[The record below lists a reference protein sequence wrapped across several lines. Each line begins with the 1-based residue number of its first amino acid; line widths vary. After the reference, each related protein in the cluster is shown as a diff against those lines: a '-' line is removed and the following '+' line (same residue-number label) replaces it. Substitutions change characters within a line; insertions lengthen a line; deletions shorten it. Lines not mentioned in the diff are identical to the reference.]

1 MTNVHEFRV
10 CTWNVHGW
18 CDAWGRLGYARAE
31 ETLRGLSCDVIA
43 LQEVFDPERLAVLDE
58 ALSTRHAYAPAAW
71 GANALLARPAVI
83 DPTAL
88 ALDVVAGELRSAVR
102 AGVTLGD
109 VRVTVAATHLDVH
122 DEAVRCAQYAQLAA
136 ALPRDTPALLLGDFN
151 ALRPDDYEPRRR
163 QEITDKRRD
172 AGLDPPDDALMRRL
186 DAEGWFD
193 LVRLAAL
200 GGGVAG
206 YAEAL
211 RAPLPRALTATSRF
225 ATRVDYIFG
234 NAALLARFAVTSA
247 AVGDSDASDHRPVVV
262 TLSPR

>member
-1 MTNVHEFRV
+1 
-10 CTWNVHGW
+10 
-18 CDAWGRLGYARAE
+18 
-31 ETLRGLSCDVIA
+31 
-43 LQEVFDPERLAVLDE
+43 
-58 ALSTRHAYAPAAW
+58 
-71 GANALLARPAVI
+71 
-83 DPTAL
+83 
-88 ALDVVAGELRSAVR
+88 LDVVAGELRSAVR
-102 AGVTLGD
+102 AGVTLGE

-136 ALPRDTPALLLGDFN
+136 ALPRDAPALLLGDFN
-151 ALRPDDYEPRRR
+151 ALRPDDYDLQRR
-163 QEITDKRRD
+163 QEVTDKRRD

-200 GGGVAG
+200 GGGVEG

-211 RAPLPRALTATSRF
+211 RTPLPRGLTATSRF

-247 AVGDSDASDHRPVVV
+247 IVGDSDASDHRPVAV
-262 TLSPR
+262 TLCPRGDAPRNPANEG

>member
-1 MTNVHEFRV
+1 MSRAHGLRV

-31 ETLRGLSCDVIA
+31 ATLRALNLDVIA
-43 LQEVFDPERLAVLDE
+43 LQEVFDPERLAHLDE

-71 GANALLARPAVI
+71 GANALLARPALL
-83 DPTAL
+83 DPCPL
-88 ALDVVAGELRSAVR
+88 ALDALGGELRSAVR
-102 AGVTLGD
+102 AGVTLGG

-136 ALPRDTPALLLGDFN
+136 ALPRAAPAVLLGDFN
-151 ALRPDDYEPRRR
+151 ALRPSDYDPQRRR
-163 QEITDKRRD
+163 EVTDKRRD

-186 DAEGWFD
+186 DGDGWYD

-206 YAEAL
+206 YADAL
-211 RAPLPRALTATSRF
+211 GEPLPRGLSATSRF
-225 ATRVDYIFG
+225 GTRVDYIFG
-234 NAALLARFAVTSA
+234 NAALLARFAVTA
-247 AVGDSDASDHRPVVV
+247 TLVGDGAASDHHPVVV
-262 TLSPR
+262 TLAPV